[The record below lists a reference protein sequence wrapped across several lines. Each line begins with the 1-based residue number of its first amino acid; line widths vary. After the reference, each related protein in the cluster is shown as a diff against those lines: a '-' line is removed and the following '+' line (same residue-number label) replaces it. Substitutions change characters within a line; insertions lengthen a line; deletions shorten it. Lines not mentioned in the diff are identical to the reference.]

1 MHAQAQPLVPVCL
14 PDRFEVFHVLCQPEA
29 PVMNGRS
36 ARSTL
41 IIADHSMFG
50 SKRSGHACKVVWY
63 SGTTVKEYYRIVSR
77 LADHKHRQPGSWRS
91 TKEISSALSI
101 FPTKNCGRSSGRSRF
116 IGGTMNTSN
125 LEFWFEFG
133 SAYSYLSAARIED
146 AAVASGVPILWEPF
160 LLGPIFAE
168 QGWDDSP
175 FNVYPAKGRYMWRDV
190 ERLCARYRI
199 PFAKPSRFPRNGLL
213 ASRVACLARATS
225 ERWLSEFVRAVFRAN
240 FAEDREI
247 EYAAEVRSIL
257 DSLGQS
263 GMDLIEQAQAPENK
277 LRLREQTRRAKE
289 LGIFG
294 APSFVVGE
302 ELFWGNDRLQDAL
315 TWASYRTDEDVRSGR

>member
-1 MHAQAQPLVPVCL
+1 
-14 PDRFEVFHVLCQPEA
+14 
-29 PVMNGRS
+29 
-36 ARSTL
+36 
-41 IIADHSMFG
+41 
-50 SKRSGHACKVVWY
+50 
-63 SGTTVKEYYRIVSR
+63 
-77 LADHKHRQPGSWRS
+77 
-91 TKEISSALSI
+91 
-101 FPTKNCGRSSGRSRF
+101 
-116 IGGTMNTSN
+116 MNTSS

-133 SAYSYLSAARIED
+133 STYSYLSAARIED
-146 AAVASGVPILWEPF
+146 AAIASGVPILWEPF

-225 ERWLSEFVRAVFRAN
+225 EHWLSEFVRAVFRAN

-247 EYAAEVRSIL
+247 ECAAEIRSIL
-257 DSLGQS
+257 DSLGQP
-263 GMDLIEQAQAPENK
+263 GMDLIEQAQTPENK

-315 TWASYRTDEDVRSGR
+315 AWASYRTDEDVRSGR